1 MNVHNASIERE
12 GRSYDVYRCP
22 QCGLGTTRPFPERQE
37 LERLYSSENYRAHKR
52 RFVFPIE
59 WFVRWSRNR
68 RFKRVKKF
76 SSRGRVLDIGCGR
89 GLVLSMAESEGWEAC
104 GLEFSDESAAYAR
117 NELGLDVRTGN
128 IKDAGFPD
136 DDFDVVTIW
145 HVLEHMEDPVGT
157 IKECYRVL
165 KPGGLLLISLPN
177 MRSLQSVMTG
187 RHWFHLDVPYHL
199 YHFTTESLKQLL
211 NSHSFKVMKVDHF
224 SFEFNPF
231 GYLQSLLNMSGIRYN
246 LLYDILKAKGLRAG
260 LRGNGYGGL
269 LATLLLLPVYFPM
282 AFVLSVFEYLVS
294 MGGTI
299 KVYARKEV
307 T

>member
-1 MNVHNASIERE
+1 MNMLHADIERD
-12 GRSYDVYRCP
+12 GHSYDVYQCP

-52 RFVFPIE
+52 RFVFPVE

-89 GLVLSMAESEGWEAC
+89 GLILSMAKSEGWEAC

-117 NELGLDVRTGN
+117 NELGLDIRTGN
-128 IKDAGFPD
+128 IKDAEFLDG
-136 DDFDVVTIW
+136 DFDVVTIW
-145 HVLEHMEDPVGT
+145 HVLEHMENPVGT
-157 IKECYRVL
+157 IKECYRIL

-177 MRSLQSVMTG
+177 MRSMQSVMTG
-187 RHWFHLDVPYHL
+187 RHWFHLDIPYHL
-199 YHFTTESLKQLL
+199 YHFNTENLKRLL
-211 NSHSFKVMKVDHF
+211 NEHSFKIMKVSHF

-231 GYLQSLLNMSGIRYN
+231 GFLQSLLNMSGIRYN
-246 LLYDILKAKGLRAG
+246 LLYDILKTKGLRYS
-260 LRGNGYGGL
+260 LKGNWYDGL
-269 LATLLLLPVYFPM
+269 LATLLLLPLYFPIS
-282 AFVLSVFEYLVS
+282 FVLSVLESLFSV
-294 MGGTI
+294 GGTI

-307 T
+307 I